1 MVKLPIFAMTTTF
14 RDFEEGLRQFAAI
27 GSGLKTSYV
36 IPGNTRSAR
45 PDAPYATLLLI
56 TDTGLDYPVRLQDPD
71 LPVTISTSHRRAI
84 YSLQFYRKG
93 ALDHARNFCVY
104 AESEI
109 GLTVAEDFGFY
120 VVQVPRL
127 SFDRLDSIV
136 GDAFEERAIINNGTF
151 MLDYEL
157 TTEQNTGYVDTFEGT
172 INANGR
178 IVTIKED
185 P

>member
-1 MVKLPIFAMTTTF
+1 MATTF
-14 RDFEEGLRQFAAI
+14 KDFEETIREFAAI
-27 GSGLKTSYV
+27 GSGLKIELV
-36 IPGNTRSAR
+36 IPGNDPHPRSS
-45 PDAPYATLLLI
+45 APYATLLLV

-71 LPVTISTSHRRAI
+71 LPVTISTSHRRAT

-93 ALDHARNFCVY
+93 ALNHARNFCIYV
-104 AESEI
+104 ESEI

-120 VVQVPRL
+120 VVQVPRM
-127 SFDRLDSIV
+127 SFDRLDAIV

-151 MLDYEL
+151 MIDYEL
-157 TTEQNTGYVDTFEGT
+157 TTEQNTGYVDTFRGT

-178 IVTIKED
+178 IVTIEQD